1 MVGKQT
7 KKTRPEKIISSWM
20 VHVWLDNVD
29 LYLYVCLK
37 VKQIHPLPVAS
48 VQSQHIP
55 KLQTF
60 NLLLV

>member
-1 MVGKQT
+1 
-7 KKTRPEKIISSWM
+7 M